1 MYVII
6 APIQIKHDF
15 KAEFIEAMIL
25 DAKGSVENEPGCLR
39 FDIIQD
45 ADHSDRIWLY
55 EVYKDEAAFKEH
67 TQDAPYQEVAGNYQG
82 LARSGPLR
90 RGPWQPHHLAP
101 GRKLQVGAGFK
112 PAPIFR
118 RGNPL
123 WLPSPPSSRLVSNP
137 PVGTGRGTNPP
148 LPDPS
153 PRAAPGS
160 TRRLQSRT
168 PILG

>member
-67 TQDAPYQEVAGNYQG
+67 TKTPHIKKWLETTKDWRDQ
-82 LARSGPLR
+82 GPLR
-90 RGPWQPHHLAP
+90 RGPGQPHHLAP
-101 GRKLQVGAGFK
+101 GRGL
-112 PAPIFR
+112 
-118 RGNPL
+118 
-123 WLPSPPSSRLVSNP
+123 
-137 PVGTGRGTNPP
+137 
-148 LPDPS
+148 
-153 PRAAPGS
+153 
-160 TRRLQSRT
+160 
-168 PILG
+168 

>member
-67 TQDAPYQEVAGNYQG
+67 TQDAPHQEVVGNDQG
-82 LARSGPLR
+82 LARPRALR
-90 RGPWQPHHLAP
+90 RGPGQPHHLAP
-101 GRKLQVGAGFK
+101 GRRLQVRGGFQT
-112 PAPIFR
+112 R
-118 RGNPL
+118 
-123 WLPSPPSSRLVSNP
+123 
-137 PVGTGRGTNPP
+137 
-148 LPDPS
+148 
-153 PRAAPGS
+153 PGK
-160 TRRLQSRT
+160 
-168 PILG
+168 